1 MFAPTTIGVTNFFT
15 RKVVRTPRDVTVIDA
30 DSAGDTK
37 EPHHELAER
46 SDMTRERFD
55 VDDVAEFFWT
65 SSDLMSILDS
75 DGTWIVVN
83 SAWPDSMG
91 WTLDDLQSGPFID
104 LIHPDDVTATVL
116 EFDRLVSLPDS
127 TLVEFRN
134 RQRRRDGEYRWIEW
148 SCQGR
153 HGKVFSAGR
162 DITSQV
168 ENQSAL
174 ADSLETKRAILDAV
188 VDSIITV
195 DENFRVLD
203 VSPGTD
209 RIYGVSKVDRVGRNS
224 LTIVLP
230 EDRIHVASELN
241 RLFKGGDGNLT
252 SYRFRAQ
259 HVDGRM
265 LTVETRGRLIRDANG
280 DAPRAVLVSRD
291 VTDSVA
297 DETQLKEAKE
307 AAERAN
313 KAKSEFM
320 SRMSHE
326 LRTPLNSVLGFAQ
339 ILEMELDSPDELEMV
354 GFIHNSGKYLLEL
367 INEVLDI
374 SRIEAGHIS
383 VMIEPLFLSELENEC
398 VELVTPQASGLGI
411 TINSS
416 SSDDVQVLGDQQR
429 LKQVLLNLLSNAIKY
444 NRRNGTVTLTCT
456 QEGGRVRLSVTDTGP
471 GINPELRKRLFTPF
485 DRLDAE
491 SSGIE
496 GTGLGLA
503 LSKGLTEAIGGTL
516 GVDSVVGQGSTFW
529 IELPV
534 AEQAK
539 PPSSR
544 VRPSLVRQ
552 AKAFPTITLLYIED
566 DVGNVQLVERLLLQR
581 PAIRLITA
589 LQGVLGVE
597 LAQEYEPSLILLDVH
612 LPDIHGYDVLE
623 RLRGDSRTIDI
634 PVVVLSAD
642 ATTWQQRRFKNA
654 GVDDYL
660 SKPLDLQHLLDVID
674 RHLFIAGFPL
684 PNAQPE
690 LARVPGS

>member
-1 MFAPTTIGVTNFFT
+1 
-15 RKVVRTPRDVTVIDA
+15 
-30 DSAGDTK
+30 
-37 EPHHELAER
+37 
-46 SDMTRERFD
+46 MTREKLGASD
-55 VDDVAEFFWT
+55 VGEFFST
-65 SSDLMSILDS
+65 STDLMSILDS
-75 DGTWIVVN
+75 DGTWKIVN
-83 SAWPDSMG
+83 AAWPNSMG
-91 WTLDDLQSGPFID
+91 WTLEDLQSGPFID
-104 LIHPDDVTATVL
+104 LIHPDDVAATL
-116 EFDRLVSLPDS
+116 REFDRLVSLPDA

-153 HGKVFSAGR
+153 EGMVFSAGR

-168 ENQSAL
+168 ENRSAL
-174 ADSLETKRAILDAV
+174 AASLETTRAILDAV

-195 DENFRVLD
+195 DDNFRVLD

-224 LTIVLP
+224 LTIVYSD
-230 EDRIHVASELN
+230 DRMHVASELH

-265 LTVETRGRLIRDANG
+265 LNIETRGRLIRDANG
-280 DAPRAVLVSRD
+280 DAARAVLVSRD
-291 VTDSVA
+291 VTESVA
-297 DETQLKEAKE
+297 DEMNLKQAKE

-339 ILEMELDSPDELEMV
+339 ILEMELTSPDELEMV
-354 GFIHNSGKYLLEL
+354 GYIHNSGKYLLEL

-383 VMIEPLFLSELENEC
+383 VMIEPLVLKELVKEC
-398 VELVTPQASGLGI
+398 VELVAPQASDFGI
-411 TINSS
+411 TIISS
-416 SSDDVQVLGDQQR
+416 SCYDVQVLGDQQR

-444 NRRNGTVTLTCT
+444 NRPEGTVTLTCS
-456 QEGGRVRLSVTDTGP
+456 QESGRVRLSVTDTGP
-471 GINPELRKRLFTPF
+471 GINPELRERLFTPF

-503 LSKGLTEAIGGTL
+503 LSKGLIEAIGGTL

-529 IELPV
+529 FELPI
-534 AEQAK
+534 AEQATIL
-539 PPSSR
+539 SSR
-544 VRPSLVRQ
+544 ARPSLVRQ
-552 AKAFPTITLLYIED
+552 ATSSPAVTVLYIED
-566 DVGNVQLVERLLLQR
+566 DVANVQLVERLLLKR
-581 PAIRLITA
+581 PSIRLITA

-597 LAQEYEPSLILLDVH
+597 LAQQYEPSLILLDVH
-612 LPDIHGYDVLE
+612 LTDIHGFDVLE

-634 PVVVLSAD
+634 PVIVLSAD
-642 ATTWQQRRFKNA
+642 AAAWQQRRFKNA

-660 SKPLDLQHLLDVID
+660 SKPFDLQHLLDAID
-674 RHLFIAGFPL
+674 RHLFVAGFALPFAQPAL
-684 PNAQPE
+684 EGVPNA
-690 LARVPGS
+690 

>member
-1 MFAPTTIGVTNFFT
+1 
-15 RKVVRTPRDVTVIDA
+15 
-30 DSAGDTK
+30 
-37 EPHHELAER
+37 
-46 SDMTRERFD
+46 MTREKLGASD
-55 VDDVAEFFWT
+55 VGEFFST
-65 SSDLMSILDS
+65 STDLMSILDS
-75 DGTWIVVN
+75 DGTWKIVN
-83 SAWPDSMG
+83 AAWPNSMG
-91 WTLDDLQSGPFID
+91 WTLEDLQSGPFID
-104 LIHPDDVTATVL
+104 LIHPDDVAATL
-116 EFDRLVSLPDS
+116 REFDRLVSLPDA

-153 HGKVFSAGR
+153 EGMVFSAGR

-174 ADSLETKRAILDAV
+174 AASLETTRAILDAV

-195 DENFRVLD
+195 DDNFRVLD

-224 LTIVLP
+224 LTIVYSD
-230 EDRIHVASELN
+230 DRMHVASELH

-265 LTVETRGRLIRDANG
+265 LNIETRGRLIRDANG
-280 DAPRAVLVSRD
+280 DAARAVLVSRD
-291 VTDSVA
+291 VTESVA
-297 DETQLKEAKE
+297 DEMNLKQAKE

-339 ILEMELDSPDELEMV
+339 ILEMELTSPDELEMV
-354 GFIHNSGKYLLEL
+354 GYIHNSGKYLLEL

-383 VMIEPLFLSELENEC
+383 VMIEPLVLKELVKEC
-398 VELVTPQASGLGI
+398 VELVAPQASDFGI
-411 TINSS
+411 TIISS
-416 SSDDVQVLGDQQR
+416 SCYDVQVLGDQQR

-444 NRRNGTVTLTCT
+444 NRPEGTVTLTCS
-456 QEGGRVRLSVTDTGP
+456 QESGRVRLSVTDTGP
-471 GINPELRKRLFTPF
+471 GINPELRERLFTPF

-503 LSKGLTEAIGGTL
+503 LSKGLIEAIGGTL

-529 IELPV
+529 FELPV
-534 AEQAK
+534 AEQATIL
-539 PPSSR
+539 SSR
-544 VRPSLVRQ
+544 ARPSLVRQ
-552 AKAFPTITLLYIED
+552 ATSSPAVTVLYIED
-566 DVGNVQLVERLLLQR
+566 DVANVQLVERLLLKR
-581 PAIRLITA
+581 PSIRLITA

-597 LAQEYEPSLILLDVH
+597 LAQQYEPSLILLDVH
-612 LPDIHGYDVLE
+612 LTDIHGFDVLE

-634 PVVVLSAD
+634 PVIVLSAD
-642 ATTWQQRRFKNA
+642 AAAWQQRRFKNA

-660 SKPLDLQHLLDVID
+660 SKPFDLQHLLDAID
-674 RHLFIAGFPL
+674 RHLFVAGFALPFAQPAL
-684 PNAQPE
+684 EGVPNA
-690 LARVPGS
+690 

>member
-1 MFAPTTIGVTNFFT
+1 MNG
-15 RKVVRTPRDVTVIDA
+15 
-30 DSAGDTK
+30 
-37 EPHHELAER
+37 
-46 SDMTRERFD
+46 ERFD
-55 VDDVAEFFWT
+55 TSGLGEFFWT
-65 SSDLMSILDS
+65 STDLMSILDG
-75 DGTWIVVN
+75 DGTWKIVN
-83 SAWPDSMG
+83 SAWPNSMG
-91 WTLDDLQSGPFID
+91 WTLEDLQSGPFID
-104 LIHPDDVTATVL
+104 LIHPDDVDATL
-116 EFDRLVSLPDS
+116 REFERLVSLPDA

-153 HGKVFSAGR
+153 DGKVFSAGR

-168 ENQSAL
+168 ENQNAL

-195 DENFRVLD
+195 DGNFRVLD

-209 RIYGVSKVDRVGRNS
+209 RIYGVSTVDRVGRNS
-224 LTIVLP
+224 LTIVYP
-230 EDRIHVASELN
+230 DDRIHVASELH
-241 RLFKGGDGNLT
+241 RLFKGGDGDLT

-265 LTVETRGRLIRDANG
+265 LTIETRGRLIRDANG
-280 DAPRAVLVSRD
+280 DVPRAVLVSRD
-291 VTDSVA
+291 VTESVA
-297 DETQLKEAKE
+297 DETRLKEAKE

-313 KAKSEFM
+313 RAKSEFM

-339 ILEMELDSPDELEMV
+339 ILEMELDSADALEMV
-354 GFIHNSGKYLLEL
+354 GYIHNSGKYLLEL

-383 VMIEPLFLSELENEC
+383 VMIEPVALKELEHEC
-398 VELVTPQASGLGI
+398 LELVTPQANELGI
-411 TINSS
+411 TIHTGSTS
-416 SSDDVQVLGDQQR
+416 DVQVLADQQR

-444 NRRNGTVTLTCT
+444 NRPHGTVTLDCT
-456 QEGGRVRLSVTDTGP
+456 LKAGKVRLSVTDTGP
-471 GINPELRKRLFTPF
+471 GINPELRDRLFTPF

-534 AEQAK
+534 AEQTK
-539 PPSSR
+539 VLSSR
-544 VRPSLVRQ
+544 ARPSLVRQ
-552 AKAFPTITLLYIED
+552 ASSTPTITVLYIED
-566 DVGNVQLVERLLLQR
+566 DVANVQLVERLLLQR
-581 PAIRLITA
+581 PSIRLITA
-589 LQGVLGVE
+589 LQGVLGIE
-597 LAQEYEPSLILLDVH
+597 LAQQYEPSLILLDVH
-612 LPDIHGYDVLE
+612 LTDIHGYDVLE

-642 ATTWQQRRFKNA
+642 ATTGQQRRFKNA
-654 GVDDYL
+654 GVGDYL

-684 PNAQPE
+684 PFAQPE
-690 LARVPGS
+690 LETVTTS

>member
-1 MFAPTTIGVTNFFT
+1 
-15 RKVVRTPRDVTVIDA
+15 
-30 DSAGDTK
+30 
-37 EPHHELAER
+37 
-46 SDMTRERFD
+46 
-55 VDDVAEFFWT
+55 
-65 SSDLMSILDS
+65 
-75 DGTWIVVN
+75 
-83 SAWPDSMG
+83 
-91 WTLDDLQSGPFID
+91 
-104 LIHPDDVTATVL
+104 
-116 EFDRLVSLPDS
+116 
-127 TLVEFRN
+127 
-134 RQRRRDGEYRWIEW
+134 
-148 SCQGR
+148 
-153 HGKVFSAGR
+153 
-162 DITSQV
+162 
-168 ENQSAL
+168 
-174 ADSLETKRAILDAV
+174 
-188 VDSIITV
+188 
-195 DENFRVLD
+195 VLD

-224 LTIVLP
+224 LTIVYP
-230 EDRIHVASELN
+230 GDRIHVASELN

-265 LTVETRGRLIRDANG
+265 LTIETRGRLIRDANG
-280 DAPRAVLVSRD
+280 DPPRAVLVSRD
-291 VTDSVA
+291 VTESVA
-297 DETQLKEAKE
+297 DEVNLKEAKE

-339 ILEMELDSPDELEMV
+339 ILEMELTSPDELEMV

-383 VMIEPLFLSELENEC
+383 VMIEPLFLKDLESEC
-398 VELVTPQASGLGI
+398 VELVAPQASDLGI
-411 TINSS
+411 TINPSS
-416 SSDDVQVLGDQQR
+416 YDVQVLGDQQR

-444 NRRNGTVTLTCT
+444 NRPNGTVTLHCA
-456 QEGGRVRLSVTDTGP
+456 EENGRVRLSVTDTGP
-471 GINPELRKRLFTPF
+471 GIHPELLERLFTPF

-503 LSKGLTEAIGGTL
+503 LSKGLTEAIGGTM
-516 GVDSVVGQGSTFW
+516 GVDSVVGEGSTFW

-534 AEQAK
+534 AEHAK
-539 PPSSR
+539 SLSSR
-544 VRPSLVRQ
+544 ARPSLVRQ
-552 AKAFPTITLLYIED
+552 AKAFPTITVLYIED
-566 DVGNVQLVERLLLQR
+566 DVANVQLVERLLLQR
-581 PAIRLITA
+581 PSIRLITA

-597 LAQEYEPSLILLDVH
+597 LAQQYEPSLILLDVH
-612 LPDIHGYDVLE
+612 LTDIHGYDVLE

-660 SKPLDLQHLLDVID
+660 SKPLDLQHLLDVVD

-684 PNAQPE
+684 PFAQKE
-690 LARVPGS
+690 LEPVQSS

>member
-1 MFAPTTIGVTNFFT
+1 
-15 RKVVRTPRDVTVIDA
+15 
-30 DSAGDTK
+30 
-37 EPHHELAER
+37 
-46 SDMTRERFD
+46 MTREKLGASD
-55 VDDVAEFFWT
+55 VGEFFST
-65 SSDLMSILDS
+65 STDLMSILDS
-75 DGTWIVVN
+75 DGTWKIVN
-83 SAWPDSMG
+83 AAWPNSMG
-91 WTLDDLQSGPFID
+91 WTLEDLQSGPFID
-104 LIHPDDVTATVL
+104 LIHPDDVAATL
-116 EFDRLVSLPDS
+116 REFDRLVSLPDA

-153 HGKVFSAGR
+153 EGMVFSAGR

-174 ADSLETKRAILDAV
+174 AASLETTRAILDAV

-195 DENFRVLD
+195 DDNFRVLD

-224 LTIVLP
+224 LTIVYSD
-230 EDRIHVASELN
+230 DRMHVASELH

-265 LTVETRGRLIRDANG
+265 LNIETRGRLIRDANG
-280 DAPRAVLVSRD
+280 DAARAVLVSRD
-291 VTDSVA
+291 VTESVA
-297 DETQLKEAKE
+297 DEMNLKQAKE

-339 ILEMELDSPDELEMV
+339 ILEMELTSPDELEMV
-354 GFIHNSGKYLLEL
+354 GYIHNSGKYLLEL

-383 VMIEPLFLSELENEC
+383 VMIEPLVLKELVKEC
-398 VELVTPQASGLGI
+398 VELVAPQASDFGI
-411 TINSS
+411 TIISS
-416 SSDDVQVLGDQQR
+416 SCYDVQVLGDQQR

-444 NRRNGTVTLTCT
+444 NRPEGTVTLTCS
-456 QEGGRVRLSVTDTGP
+456 QESGRVRLSVTDTGP
-471 GINPELRKRLFTPF
+471 GINPELRERLFTPF

-503 LSKGLTEAIGGTL
+503 LSKGLIEAIGGTL

-529 IELPV
+529 FELPI
-534 AEQAK
+534 AEQATIL
-539 PPSSR
+539 SSR
-544 VRPSLVRQ
+544 ARPSLVRQ
-552 AKAFPTITLLYIED
+552 ATSSPAVTVLYIED
-566 DVGNVQLVERLLLQR
+566 DVANVQLVERLLLKR
-581 PAIRLITA
+581 PSIRLITA

-597 LAQEYEPSLILLDVH
+597 LAQQYEPSLILLDVH
-612 LPDIHGYDVLE
+612 LTDIHGFDVLE

-634 PVVVLSAD
+634 PVIVLSAD
-642 ATTWQQRRFKNA
+642 AAAWQQRRFKNA

-660 SKPLDLQHLLDVID
+660 SKPFDLQHLLDAID
-674 RHLFIAGFPL
+674 RHLFVAGFAL
-684 PNAQPE
+684 PFAQPALE
-690 LARVPGS
+690 GVPNS